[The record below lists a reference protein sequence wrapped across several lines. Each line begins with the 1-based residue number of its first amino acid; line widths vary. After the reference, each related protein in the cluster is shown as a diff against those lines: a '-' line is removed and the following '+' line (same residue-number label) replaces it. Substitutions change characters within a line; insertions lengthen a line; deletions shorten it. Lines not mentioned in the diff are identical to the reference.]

1 LKGKVTKM
9 TKPQRI
15 INALHKIQT
24 ENKKKPWGALL
35 TIVIAFSALGV
46 VNTNGVSAQSAPT
59 LNSHSSAFLKVSPK
73 NLKSSSLK
81 VSPTQKLAPALKVAE
96 SKVFKEA
103 FFMPSEAVL
112 LKASKVKSINYFPKR
127 AVINANA
134 RRDEWLKSDR
144 TVIPHTPRAY
154 AVNMLHL
161 YKWDMNQWACL
172 DRLWWHESN
181 WNFKSGHI
189 KYGAYGIAQAYPAD
203 KMDVTG
209 TDWKANP
216 YTQVRWGMQY
226 IASRYDTPC
235 KTLTLWGQRATNAG
249 HGWY

>member
-1 LKGKVTKM
+1 M

-15 INALHKIQT
+15 INAFNKIHT
-24 ENKKKPWGALL
+24 NNNKKPWGAVA
-35 TIVIAFSALGV
+35 TILVACLALGI
-46 VNTNGVSAQSAPT
+46 VNIKGVSAQPP
-59 LNSHSSAFLKVSPK
+59 LPLKASVHVK
-73 NLKSSSLK
+73 VNLDNVQKSSLHIFPSKQLTPGLK
-81 VSPTQKLAPALKVAE
+81 IERKR
-96 SKVFKEA
+96 VFKEA
-103 FFMPSEAVL
+103 FFMPSEEVL
-112 LKASKVKSINYFPKR
+112 IKASKIKNISYFPKL
-127 AVINANA
+127 AVTNANG
-134 RRDEWLKSDR
+134 RRDEWLKTDR

-161 YKWDMNQWACL
+161 YKWDMTQWGCL

-189 KYGAYGIAQAYPAD
+189 NFGAYGIAQAYPAD

-209 TDWKANP
+209 SDWKANP

-226 IASRYDTPC
+226 IASRYNTPC
-235 KTLTLWGQRATNAG
+235 QAFTAWGQRATGAG